1 MKSDAVEFLQS
12 DPPTTGSS
20 VTRRGHCKIIA
31 GFWAI
36 CGELRRT
43 VTHPDLA
50 IGREG
55 ALRSH
60 EPRQIAATAAVPQYT
75 EQ

>member
-31 GFWAI
+31 GFRAI
-36 CGELRRT
+36 CGEFRRIA
-43 VTHPDLA
+43 THPDLA
-50 IGREG
+50 IRREG
-55 ALRSH
+55 ALRSYERH
-60 EPRQIAATAAVPQYT
+60 RIAATPAVP
-75 EQ
+75 